1 MLKTMLLPAPASL
14 GVLASLAPAATRGSA
29 LASVRFQ
36 TVTAW
41 PDLLT
46 RLVATAEPMAPRPMK
61 PISTFDTPCDVLI
74 WNRFPS
80 PQDVGRKRQFPGGK
94 PNRHFQL
101 LQPNF

>member
-46 RLVATAEPMAPRPMK
+46 RLVATAEPLAPSPLK
-61 PISTFDTPCDVLI
+61 PLSTFDTPFDVFIRNQLP
-74 WNRFPS
+74 NPPNARPRHNS
-80 PQDVGRKRQFPGGK
+80 LRLN
-94 PNRHFQL
+94 PNRHS
-101 LQPNF
+101 PPP